1 VWRDKTR
8 ALRDAGKLEVVGI
21 VQEQHPDRAHLY
33 MQWQQLAWPVMVD
46 ALNLLRVASVPLAIG
61 IDEHGVVRKLNMR
74 PSELAAFVARS
85 YAAPASVPPPA
96 KKPDLASLR
105 KRAFRTRS
113 AAAWRTLGDATF
125 LWADRSHTAS
135 AITAYQRALRIQRTP
150 RVMFHLGVALRRR
163 FEAMG
168 LALDFAAAVA
178 AWQAAVDA
186 RPNQYIWR
194 RRIQQYGPRQ
204 SKPYPFY
211 DWVRKARAAIKKRGE
226 TPVPLSVEP
235 RGAELARPLA
245 RPLAGHVVAPAPA
258 VQPDLRGTVRRDEG
272 FVTTSLIVVPP
283 HIRAGGSVRV
293 YVRFQPRIVKT
304 AHWNNEA
311 EDLAL
316 WVRSPK
322 GWRVDHQLSTFPRPK
337 TDTSTELRRLEIELT
352 APATAAPGLV
362 RVPAYATYY
371 VCEDKSGS
379 CLYRRRDLQI
389 PVRIVP

>member
-1 VWRDKTR
+1 MWRDKTR
-8 ALRDAGKLEVVGI
+8 ALRDTKKLNVVGI
-21 VQEQHPDRAHLY
+21 VEEQHPDRARLY
-33 MQWQQLAWPVMVD
+33 MQWQQIGWPVMVD
-46 ALNLLRVASVPLAIG
+46 ALNLLRVHSVPLAIG
-61 IDEHGVVRKLNMR
+61 IDEHGVVRTLNMR
-74 PSELAAFVARS
+74 PSELAGFVAHS

-105 KRAFRTRS
+105 KRAFRSRT
-113 AAAWRTLGDATF
+113 AAAWRTLADATF
-125 LWADRSHTAS
+125 LWAGRSDTAS
-135 AITAYQRALRIQRTP
+135 AITAYQRALRIRRTP
-150 RVMFHLGVALRRR
+150 LVIFRLGVALRRR

-168 LALDFAAAVA
+168 LARDFAAAVA

-204 SKPYPFY
+204 TKPYPFY
-211 DWVRKARAAIKKRGE
+211 DWVRKARAAIKQRGE

-235 RGAELARPLA
+235 KGAELAKPLA
-245 RPLAGHVVAPAPA
+245 NHVAAPAA
-258 VQPDLRGTVRRDEG
+258 VEQPDPRGKVRRDEG

-283 HIRAGGSVRV
+283 HIKAGGSVRV
-293 YVRFQPRIVKT
+293 HVRFQPRIIKN

-316 WVRSPK
+316 WVRPPK
-322 GWRVDHQLSTFPRPK
+322 GWKVDHQLSTFPRPK

-352 APATAAPGLV
+352 SPASATPGLV